1 MSDIYTGSFLK
12 EAIARMQDPNY
23 KPGGSK
29 SYKCNLCND
38 KGYIATT
45 LSGEKKKL
53 TDVLSSQIDYVL
65 PCKCQLEKQM
75 YSKMKYSNIELDQY
89 EKKSFETFKRDT
101 EEADKMYELAYK
113 FLESDAQGVGFFGK
127 SGTGKTHIC
136 TAICNELAKRGVQH
150 RYFNYRTDIQRLKAL
165 VYKHEDYNALI
176 NDFKMATVLYI
187 DDLFKLS
194 KNSNGEMNI
203 QEMQIVFDIINS
215 RYMNKKRIIVSSE
228 YTVAEMKQFDEAT
241 AGRIREMI
249 DDLGMKVEGVNRRFK
264 QLRIKT
270 A

>member
-23 KPGGSK
+23 KSGGSK

-127 SGTGKTHIC
+127 SGTGKTHI
-136 TAICNELAKRGVQH
+136 
-150 RYFNYRTDIQRLKAL
+150 QRLKAL
-165 VYKHEDYNALI
+165 VYKHEEYNALI